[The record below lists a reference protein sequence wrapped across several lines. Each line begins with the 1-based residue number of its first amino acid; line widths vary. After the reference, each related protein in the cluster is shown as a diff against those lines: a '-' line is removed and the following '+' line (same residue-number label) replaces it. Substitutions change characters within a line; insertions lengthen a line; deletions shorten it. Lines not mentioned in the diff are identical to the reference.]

1 MVPGHP
7 FNEMKPNS
15 GAAPAKPGLF
25 KREVRGLRRDA
36 SETVSDPTIGAKNT
50 DLPGSSSDRSFVTD
64 KTSEPIA
71 HLGRVVEA
79 VGDAL
84 CAPAYRKR
92 QAAKIRHDGKHTLV
106 GDVVTDKDRAAPLE
120 RFVVHQFD
128 DARRLVEA
136 GMLDLADAFAGQ
148 HFDRRVGQIGP
159 D

>member
-64 KTSEPIA
+64 KPHKPVA
-71 HLGRVVEA
+71 HLGWIVEII
-79 VGDAL
+79 GDAL
-84 CAPAYRKR
+84 RAPAYRKR
-92 QAAKIRHDGKHTLV
+92 QAAKIRHDG
-106 GDVVTDKDRAAPLE
+106 
-120 RFVVHQFD
+120 
-128 DARRLVEA
+128 
-136 GMLDLADAFAGQ
+136 Q
-148 HFDRRVGQIGP
+148 HHLL
-159 D
+159 